1 MMPNA
6 WDAEDLEHT
15 YRQHLTSGDRALLAD
30 VAADQPLAAALAS
43 VDLERV
49 VFGQEPAL
57 DPSHAA
63 SPFLTFAVAVHR
75 VGERLAHATYVNEW
89 VGPRRRVP
97 VFGVDELRR
106 LLAQPMHRFF
116 FVELLASYT
125 HVVSGSMWTAT
136 RRGWR
141 RRRFSELD
149 PVQLVGLLEAVP
161 AAERPGVL
169 RRLGDL
175 ALFLTGVFPDHT
187 ARTPLGHPLAL
198 LRSAGLDPAQGA
210 TVGHDAFALMEL
222 LGARWYRLA
231 ARFSPV
237 PSGSV
242 VALEAIAEG
251 FADARRILNVITDT
265 YLFPLREQWFG
276 RPAA

>member
-1 MMPNA
+1 MTLELE
-6 WDAEDLEHT
+6 DA

-30 VAADQPLAAALAS
+30 VAGERSLVRVLAAPE
-43 VDLERV
+43 LEHV
-49 VFGQEPAL
+49 VFGQDPAF
-57 DPSHAA
+57 DPARAA

-75 VGERLAHATYVNEW
+75 VGEQLERALYVNEW
-89 VGPRRRVP
+89 IGPHRRVP
-97 VFGVDELRR
+97 VFGVERLRH
-106 LLAQPMHRFF
+106 LLADPWRRFF
-116 FVELLASYT
+116 FVELLGSYT
-125 HVVSGSMWTAT
+125 HVVSGSTWTAT

-149 PVQLVGLLEAVP
+149 PLQLAGLLEAVP

-187 ARTPLGHPLAL
+187 ANTPLGRAHTPPVL
-198 LRSAGLDPAQGA
+198 LRSAGIDPSPRDEVAGN
-210 TVGHDAFALMEL
+210 AFELLEL
-222 LGARWYRLA
+222 LGARWYRRAVRL
-231 ARFSPV
+231 SPV

-242 VALEAIAEG
+242 EVLDTIAEG
-251 FADARRILNVITDT
+251 FTDARRILNVVTDT